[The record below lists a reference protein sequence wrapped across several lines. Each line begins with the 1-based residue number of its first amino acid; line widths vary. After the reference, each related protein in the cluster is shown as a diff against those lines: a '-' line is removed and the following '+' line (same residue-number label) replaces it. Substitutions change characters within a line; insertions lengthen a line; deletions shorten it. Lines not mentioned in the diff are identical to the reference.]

1 MPTSNIDLDQRFM
14 SLALTLGR
22 RGLGNTWPNPSVG
35 AVVVRHD
42 GAEPVIVGRGWT
54 QPGGRPHAET
64 EALRRAGPAARGA
77 TLYVTLEPCSH
88 HGKTP
93 PCTDAIIAAGIARVV
108 SAIEDPN
115 ARVAGRGHSLLR
127 ASGITVDVGVG
138 AAEARRAHAGHIRS
152 VCDHRP
158 HISLKLA
165 VSADEK
171 AGLAGRRPAPI
182 TGEAAR
188 SRVHLMRAMNDAIL
202 IGIGTSL
209 ADDPQLTCRLPGM
222 ASRSPVRVVLDTG
235 LRLPATGALASS
247 ARETPVW
254 VMAGESAPEAA
265 EAALVPRG
273 VEVFRL
279 QATEGMSDMARPP
292 FFSPPPIE
300 VGSTRL
306 RSLNSLT
313 ETRVDAVSA
322 GEGSGVGVARGG
334 TTLPQPPDPPPSPS
348 RTRGYAGFGQS
359 IKRSKS
365 ATADFDRGEREEAA
379 APYATSPPATGG
391 KLDILAVVHLL
402 AERGITRLM
411 VEGGPTVA
419 AAFLAADLVD
429 EAVLLRGPNPIG
441 PDGIDA
447 LEAMPLTA
455 LTDSPRLR
463 SRSIETVG
471 EDTIETFERS

>member
-1 MPTSNIDLDQRFM
+1 MPASKTNHDQRFM

-22 RGLGNTWPNPSVG
+22 RGFGNTWPNPSVG

-115 ARVAGRGHSLLR
+115 ALAGRGHALLR
-127 ASGITVDVGVG
+127 ASGVTVDVGVG
-138 AAEARRAHAGHIRS
+138 AAEAQRAHAGHVRS

-165 VSADEK
+165 VSADGK
-171 AGLAGRRPAPI
+171 AGRAGRKPAPI

-188 SRVHLMRAMNDAIL
+188 ARVHMMRAMNDAIL
-202 IGIGTSL
+202 IGIGTAL

-222 ASRSPVRVVLDTG
+222 APRSPVRVVLDTG
-235 LRLPATGALASS
+235 LRLPATGALVRSAS
-247 ARETPVW
+247 ETPVW
-254 VMAGESAPEAA
+254 VIAGESAPA
-265 EAALVPRG
+265 EAEAVLAARR
-273 VEVFRL
+273 VEVFR
-279 QATEGMSDMARPP
+279 
-292 FFSPPPIE
+292 
-300 VGSTRL
+300 V
-306 RSLNSLT
+306 
-313 ETRVDAVSA
+313 
-322 GEGSGVGVARGG
+322 
-334 TTLPQPPDPPPSPS
+334 
-348 RTRGYAGFGQS
+348 
-359 IKRSKS
+359 
-365 ATADFDRGEREEAA
+365 
-379 APYATSPPATGG
+379 PATGG
-391 KLDILAVVHLL
+391 RLDIAAVLRVLDD
-402 AERGITRLM
+402 RRVTRLM
-411 VEGGPTVA
+411 VEGGPIVA

-463 SRSIETVG
+463 SRGIETVG